1 MIKEAGLDV
10 LNCGMGHLEIRF
22 NAQDVIELERAKRI
36 IQDMLRRGYALFIND
51 KDGKLTRV
59 KNFISETGTYIIADG
74 PSAFEQI
81 VEEEV
86 PAKEPEPWKPSVV
99 PASETEPDP
108 PPEPPKN
115 RPGRPRKAERSVPMT
130 QTKATVVGRSAG
142 G

>member
-51 KDGKLTRV
+51 SDGKLTRV
-59 KNFISETGTYIIADG
+59 KKFVYETGTYIIADG
-74 PSAFEQI
+74 PSTFDI
-81 VEEEV
+81 EV
-86 PAKEPEPWKPSVV
+86 
-99 PASETEPDP
+99 EPDTLAESISNP
-108 PPEPPKN
+108 PVLPVPDDAAIPPKP
-115 RPGRPRKAERSVPMT
+115 RGRPKKGEKIVQMT
-130 QTKATVVGRSAG
+130 QTKATVIGRSAG